1 MENASK
7 ALIIAGAILLTL
19 LIIGLAMGVLNRMSG
34 TISNANLNS
43 EEAQA
48 HNGKFTA
55 SFGNNVS
62 AKDVK
67 ALLQAISANNVTAD
81 TADELS
87 KIFVDYKPQSGNG
100 SEITGTAA
108 INSVTTLIKNG
119 YTYKVEVFSDKTS
132 DQADADSTTADAGY
146 YKSGFLRRIKITQNA
161 KGSGVATS
169 GGAST

>member
-34 TISNANLNS
+34 TISKANLDS

-87 KIFVDYKPQSGNG
+87 KIGVIAPFAGASVDKYS
-100 SEITGTAA
+100 
-108 INSVTTLIKNG
+108 INSVTTAVKSG
-119 YTYKVEVFSDKTS
+119 YTYKVEMNNDYASDDMDGS
-132 DQADADSTTADAGY
+132 DEKKALAGY
-146 YKSGFLRRIKITQNA
+146 YKNGFIKTIKITQQA
-161 KGSGVATS
+161 KGSGVSESTS
-169 GGAST
+169 T

>member
-34 TISNANLNS
+34 TISKANLNS

-48 HNGKFTA
+48 HNGKFEA

-62 AKDVK
+62 SKDVK

-87 KIFVDYKPQSGNG
+87 KIYVTFS
-100 SEITGTAA
+100 TTAGTA
-108 INSVTTLIKNG
+108 STTATEEISSITTQIKSG
-119 YTYKVEVFSDKTS
+119 YTYQVKVHDDKSSDT
-132 DQADADSTTADAGY
+132 DSVEAVGY
-146 YKSGFLRRIKITQNA
+146 YRNGFLKCIDIIQNV
-161 KGSGVATS
+161 KGSGVS
-169 GGAST
+169 GST

>member
-48 HNGKFTA
+48 HNGKFTS

-62 AKDVK
+62 A
-67 ALLQAISANNVTAD
+67 N
-81 TADELS
+81 
-87 KIFVDYKPQSGNG
+87 SG
-100 SEITGTAA
+100 
-108 INSVTTLIKNG
+108 L
-119 YTYKVEVFSDKTS
+119 D
-132 DQADADSTTADAGY
+132 
-146 YKSGFLRRIKITQNA
+146 
-161 KGSGVATS
+161 
-169 GGAST
+169 